1 MKLKTFGF
9 TDLLSHV
16 DSKGELGEYLT
27 VFTGPSD
34 NGKSGAMR
42 GLNQL
47 FRNQPAGIDLLR
59 HGAKRGACSEAVCVF
74 DGDDGKEHRLVR
86 RRGKSKNEYELDGQQ
101 LLAIGRDV
109 PEEVSGLLKLSPH
122 AFQLQQDGTFMLCET
137 DGEVAK
143 MLSSTVGLAQ
153 IDAAF
158 SLVKARKDKN
168 DTALRLAQSDE
179 EREKAALA
187 RFAGL
192 DAATEAVIDAE
203 YAESAVDTVNSQIAV
218 LDTAVRDMAGLRPD
232 CTGDVEWAVSRLNDA
247 VASANDS
254 AENHAALE
262 AMVRLLASL
271 SRLPG
276 NAETEPARMALADL
290 AESLRLCDDEATLL
304 AGRVLLLDR
313 LSDLPKDIGLMPR
326 RAALLITQAL
336 AADKAYLDAS
346 VALTRLEGILACLS
360 AYPDDAIG
368 KLISAEQAIN
378 STIFFAETAELK
390 RKIADGLQD
399 MLEAISSA
407 CTRCFSSTVALGNA
421 DKEIEDYRRE
431 HPECPECGAEQ
442 KHWRIGEK
450 K

>member
-27 VFTGPSD
+27 VFTGSSD
-34 NGKSGAMR
+34 SGKSGGMR
-42 GLNQL
+42 AFNQL

-59 HGAKRGACSEAVCVF
+59 HGAKRGACSEAESKIT
-74 DGDDGKEHRLVR
+74 GDDGKEHRLVR

-158 SLVKARKDKN
+158 SLVKARKTKN
-168 DTALRLAQSDE
+168 DDALRLAQGDE
-179 EREKAALA
+179 EREKAALS

-203 YAESAVDTVNSQIAV
+203 YAEDAVDTVSSQITV
-218 LDTAVRDMAGLRPD
+218 LETAVRDMAGLRPD
-232 CTGDVEWAVSRLNDA
+232 CTGDVEWAVSRMKDA
-247 VASANDS
+247 FAAANDS
-254 AENHAALE
+254 LENHAELE
-262 AMVRLLASL
+262 SGVRLFASL
-271 SRLPG
+271 AALPG
-276 NAETEPARMALADL
+276 NANAEPARLSVADL
-290 AESLRLCDDEATLL
+290 AESLRLRDDEATLL
-304 AGRVLLLDR
+304 AGRVLLLGR
-313 LSDLPKDIGLMPR
+313 LSALPKDIGLMPR
-326 RAALLITQAL
+326 RAALLTTQAL
-336 AADKAYLDAS
+336 AADKEYLDAS
-346 VALTRLEGILACLS
+346 VALTRLDGLLACLS
-360 AYPDDAIG
+360 RLQKDASAGLVSADGQCRDAGDLQETVRDASLAY
-368 KLISAEQAIN
+368 
-378 STIFFAETAELK
+378 
-390 RKIADGLQD
+390 DGLQA
-399 MLEAISSA
+399 MLEAIASA
-407 CTRCFSSTVALGNA
+407 NTRCFSSTVALGNA
-421 DKEIEDYRRE
+421 DKEIGDYRRA

-442 KHWRIGEK
+442 KHWHIGEK